1 MHPNTFDSFIPQN
14 LVSKKATTKTRR
26 EIIEDLL
33 SNDPRSKSQQVWTL
47 EKKEKKKKRKKK
59 EDNNQDAGLVEKYKM
74 RMKLPSPLNDFMS
87 LMNRISFQKRCFLF
101 SEATMRHKQDT
112 TLDQFKTTE

>member
-1 MHPNTFDSFIPQN
+1 MHSNTFYSFIPQN

-26 EIIEDLL
+26 EILEDLL
-33 SNDPRSKSQQVWTL
+33 SNDPRNKSQQVWTL
-47 EKKEKKKKRKKK
+47 EKKEKKKKKKK
-59 EDNNQDAGLVEKYKM
+59 EDKNQDAGLVEKYKM